1 MNKRTWNITSKVAAI
16 GLLVAANLACEKINC
31 EEEAPSLAHDTLQ
44 LNDTRDSLIF
54 LLDFED
60 CQGDIGHIGQIDSNT
75 IRSVRTFMFERID
88 GNWER
93 WFPDNLDDT
102 VGFFSVIPGSR
113 KNREG
118 WLLTGTIEQKF
129 GLSNLRQNSDTIRFE
144 TYILDQAENK
154 SNTVVSPSF
163 IFPEAFRPE

>member
-16 GLLVAANLACEKINC
+16 ALLLAANVACDKINC
-31 EEEAPSLAHDTLQ
+31 EEEPPSLAHDTLR
-44 LNDTRDSLIF
+44 LNDSRDSLIF
-54 LLDFED
+54 LLEFED
-60 CQGDIGHIGQIDSNT
+60 CQGDIGHIGQIDSTT
-75 IRSVRTFMFERID
+75 IRSVRTFMFELID
-88 GNWER
+88 GEWER

-118 WLLTGTIEQKF
+118 WLLKGTIEQKF

-163 IFPEAFRPE
+163 IFPEAYRPE